1 MLLLFFLIEKSEEA
15 NPDEFSQNAVTAV
28 WFSLINVIY
37 KMETQKF
44 LHLLNDSDNE
54 STKFATRKSYVIN
67 GQNRTNYGEENGTD
81 EINTF
86 ETKVIKSS
94 LSDYSYA
101 YIFVTGDITTT
112 GGNAYSNVAF
122 RNCAPFTRCV
132 THINDEHI
140 DTADNLNITMPI

>member
-1 MLLLFFLIEKSEEA
+1 MSL
-15 NPDEFSQNAVTAV
+15 QNLQQERVM
-28 WFSLINVIY
+28 SLMIKIGQIMVK
-37 KMETQKF
+37 KME
-44 LHLLNDSDNE
+44 LM
-54 STKFATRKSYVIN
+54 KSIN
-67 GQNRTNYGEENGTD
+67 L
-81 EINTF
+81 
-86 ETKVIKSS
+86 TKVKSS